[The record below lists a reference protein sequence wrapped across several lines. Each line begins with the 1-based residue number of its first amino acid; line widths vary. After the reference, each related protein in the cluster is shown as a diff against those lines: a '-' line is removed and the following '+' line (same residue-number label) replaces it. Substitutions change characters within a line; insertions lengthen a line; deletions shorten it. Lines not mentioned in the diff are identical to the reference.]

1 MDTDLQYTNLFI
13 ERLRTYGS
21 LSKNAERDLLERV
34 RLISKKKG
42 CLIVKEGQTIP
53 SFFIIRKGLIRSF
66 YKKGEQE
73 VTIWFGYEEQNFAT
87 ITSFFENKPSR
98 ETIECLEDCEFYC
111 ISGTDLNELYDKHSD
126 LGVIGRK
133 IIGEYCIILDER
145 IFEMQTMSAEER
157 YKRLLKEDPEIIKR
171 APLSHIA
178 SFLGISQETLS
189 RVRRKW

>member
-73 VTIWFGYEEQNFAT
+73 VTKWFGYEEQNFAT
-87 ITSFFENKPSR
+87 NVWRTANFTVYQVPI
-98 ETIECLEDCEFYC
+98 
-111 ISGTDLNELYDKHSD
+111 
-126 LGVIGRK
+126 
-133 IIGEYCIILDER
+133 
-145 IFEMQTMSAEER
+145 
-157 YKRLLKEDPEIIKR
+157 
-171 APLSHIA
+171 
-178 SFLGISQETLS
+178 
-189 RVRRKW
+189 